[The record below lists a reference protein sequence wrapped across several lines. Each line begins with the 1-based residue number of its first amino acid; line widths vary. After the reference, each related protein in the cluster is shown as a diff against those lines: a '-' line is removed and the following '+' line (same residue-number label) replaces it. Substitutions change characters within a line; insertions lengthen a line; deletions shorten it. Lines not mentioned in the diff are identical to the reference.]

1 VASLGWLLW
10 SLIALFFYSLMPP
23 LVKSAMRVIPSYVA
37 VTVTNAI
44 LALTAFL
51 VAEAQ
56 GYSFMKH
63 LSLSRSSLMLYAA
76 GLVLA
81 VAIIAYYRALELGA
95 ISSVVPIYGMH
106 LALSSLWGFL
116 FMGERPTPLKLLGLL
131 FALLAI
137 ILLSRP

>member
-1 VASLGWLLW
+1 MGWLLW

-44 LALTAFL
+44 LVFTAFL
-51 VAEAQ
+51 VAESQ
-56 GYSFMKH
+56 GCRFMKY
-63 LSLSRSSLMLYAA
+63 LSLSRSSLMLYAG

>member
-1 VASLGWLLW
+1 MASLGWLLW

-44 LALTAFL
+44 LVFTAFL
-51 VAEAQ
+51 VAESQ
-56 GYSFMKH
+56 GYRFMKY